1 MIPTQTIL
9 TSIWALMG
17 IYWLLSALRTK
28 KTEINEVPAWRIMR
42 LSLLCVVFTLLLTDR
57 LRIGVLSRRFMP
69 DYVWNRWIGI
79 ALTLAGLAICVWA
92 RHHLGEYWSDKVV
105 LKVDHQL
112 IRSGPYA
119 FLRHPIYSG
128 VLLAIAGSALAIGE
142 WRGVLALLIMTTNYW
157 VKARREERILSG
169 KFGSAFEEHRLRT
182 GFLVPKA

>member
-1 MIPTQTIL
+1 MTTQTIL
-9 TSIWALMG
+9 GWTWALMG
-17 IYWLLSALRTK
+17 VYWLLSALRTK
-28 KTEINEVPAWRIMR
+28 KTEINEAQGWRIMR

-57 LRIGVLSRRFMP
+57 LRIGFLGWRFVP
-69 DYVWNRWIGI
+69 EYSWNQWIGI

-92 RHHLGEYWSDKVV
+92 RQHLGEYWSDKVV

-142 WRGVLALLIMTTNYW
+142 WRGVLALLAMTINYW
-157 VKARREERILSG
+157 VKARREDSILSL
-169 KFGSAFEEHRLRT
+169 KFGDEFEEHKRRAGLLLPR
-182 GFLVPKA
+182 F